1 MSKDT
6 YSDDMEDV
14 YVQILSND
22 PNELKL
28 HTMEI
33 IYNSI
38 NNGQLAY
45 MDAKDPGTGE
55 IVPLLV
61 GLDPTSNG
69 KFKIYPVAQLLIGVS
84 NIPKYLVPNG
94 AGEYYD
100 TSDSDGIIST
110 VGDEEESGTPEGLDK
125 NQIN

>member
-1 MSKDT
+1 MSDDT
-6 YSDDMEDV
+6 YSDEMQDV
-14 YVQILSND
+14 YVQILSNE

-45 MDAKDPGTGE
+45 MDAKDPETGE
-55 IVPLLV
+55 IIPLLV

-69 KFKIYPVAQLLIGVS
+69 KFKIYPVAQLLIGAS
-84 NIPKYLVPNG
+84 NLPKYLVPDG
-94 AGEYYD
+94 TGSYYD
-100 TSDSDGIIST
+100 ADS
-110 VGDEEESGTPEGLDK
+110 EESDYSSGESLH
-125 NQIN
+125 